1 VKRCLQALA
10 LAALAAGG
18 CASMQQ
24 HVHGNPAP
32 ATKVHWTIAVPS
44 KLRTLPEMD
53 ALIRARGDRFTVQ
66 VVEFDAAAG
75 TAESRLESLRASLAK
90 LPHGTAMDE
99 HLLVVG
105 SPSSISMG
113 PWNFEGVKTPIA
125 TDWLLTNEVSLD
137 GHSVARSEWQPAL
150 AGMPARTVGRIPFDD
165 ARLVAAAAR
174 ATLAHDAN
182 GAATAGTAL
191 LGASGTA
198 YAWPMATVRRELRN
212 HGWSASLRGRG
223 GSCDGS
229 ADGFQGA
236 WTKDSGAA
244 RPSMVIIAGS
254 QYEPLDGVGGP
265 RGIRWILRT
274 DPASQAPSQQPNA
287 ASVAA
292 GASSIVVAYV
302 PQFARAGNPDIADLF
317 AWQQASAVTG
327 FTADVAASPMGPALA
342 AMQDLPLQLADGR
355 SLGLAVETSRAHF
368 WHAAEGDLFAWM
380 PASREDRAV
389 AALSAVIYGDPALQ
403 AIRTTS
409 PTDAS
414 NKVALEKAVDQDTA
428 AIAVAED
435 TAGTATATGSS
446 SDGSMSL
453 FTVGVIAAVAIL
465 AVIVSRRSAQ

>member
-1 VKRCLQALA
+1 
-10 LAALAAGG
+10 
-18 CASMQQ
+18 
-24 HVHGNPAP
+24 
-32 ATKVHWTIAVPS
+32 
-44 KLRTLPEMD
+44 
-53 ALIRARGDRFTVQ
+53 
-66 VVEFDAAAG
+66 
-75 TAESRLESLRASLAK
+75 
-90 LPHGTAMDE
+90 
-99 HLLVVG
+99 
-105 SPSSISMG
+105 
-113 PWNFEGVKTPIA
+113 
-125 TDWLLTNEVSLD
+125 
-137 GHSVARSEWQPAL
+137 
-150 AGMPARTVGRIPFDD
+150 MPARTVGRIPFDD

-182 GAATAGTAL
+182 GAAIAGTAL

-317 AWQQASAVTG
+317 AWQQASAVAG

-368 WHAAEGDLFAWM
+368 WHAAEDDLFAWM

-409 PTDAS
+409 PTDGS

-428 AIAVAED
+428 AIAVGED
-435 TAGTATATGSS
+435 TAGTATATGAS

-453 FTVGVIAAVAIL
+453 FTVGAIAAVAIL

>member
-1 VKRCLQALA
+1 MKHTLHALA
-10 LAALAAGG
+10 LAALAAAG
-18 CASMQQ
+18 CASTQP
-24 HVHGNPAP
+24 HVHGNPP
-32 ATKVHWTIAVPS
+32 PETKVHWTIAVPS
-44 KLRTLPEMD
+44 SLRALPEVD
-53 ALIRARGDRFTVQ
+53 ALIRARRDRFTVQ
-66 VVEFDAAAG
+66 VVEFDAATG
-75 TAESRLESLRASLAK
+75 TAESRLASLRASLAK

-105 SPSSISMG
+105 SPSTIAMG

-137 GHSVARSEWQPAL
+137 GHSVARGQWQPAL
-150 AGMPARTVGRIPFDD
+150 AGMPVRTVGRIPFDEP
-165 ARLVAAAAR
+165 RLVAAAAR
-174 ATLAHDAN
+174 ATLAHDASS
-182 GAATAGTAL
+182 AATTGTAL

-265 RGIRWILRT
+265 RGVRWILRT
-274 DPASQAPSQQPNA
+274 DPASQAPYQQANA
-287 ASVAA
+287 ASAAA

-317 AWQQASAVTG
+317 AWQQASAVAG

-355 SLGLAVETSRAHF
+355 SLGLAVETIRAHF
-368 WHAAEGDLFAWM
+368 WHAAEGDVFAWM

-409 PTDAS
+409 STDVP
-414 NKVALEKAVDQDTA
+414 NKAVDQDTA
-428 AIAVAED
+428 TVAVAEGA
-435 TAGTATATGSS
+435 AGTSAAAESS
-446 SDGSMSL
+446 SDGSVSL

-465 AVIVSRRSAQ
+465 AVIVTRRSPQ

>member
-1 VKRCLQALA
+1 MKHILHALA
-10 LAALAAGG
+10 LAALTAAG
-18 CASMQQ
+18 CASTQP
-24 HVHGNPAP
+24 HVHGNPP
-32 ATKVHWTIAVPS
+32 PDTKMHWTIAVPS
-44 KLRTLPEMD
+44 SLRALPEVD

-75 TAESRLESLRASLAK
+75 TAESRLASLRASLAK

-105 SPSSISMG
+105 SPSTISMG

-125 TDWLLTNEVSLD
+125 TDWLLTNEASLD
-137 GHSVARSEWQPAL
+137 GQSVARSQWQPAL

-212 HGWSASLRGRG
+212 HGWYASLRGRG

-229 ADGFQGA
+229 ADGFQSA

-244 RPSMVIIAGS
+244 RPSMVIVAGS

-274 DPASQAPSQQPNA
+274 DPASQAPSQQANA

-317 AWQQASAVTG
+317 AWQQACAVAG

-368 WHAAEGDLFAWM
+368 WHAAEDDLFAWM

-409 PTDAS
+409 PKAAS
-414 NKVALEKAVDQDTA
+414 NKVVDQDTA

-435 TAGTATATGSS
+435 TAGTATATGAS

-453 FTVGVIAAVAIL
+453 FTVGVIAVVAIL

>member
-1 VKRCLQALA
+1 MNHTPYALA
-10 LAALAAGG
+10 LAALAAAG
-18 CASMQQ
+18 CASTQP
-24 HVHGNPAP
+24 HVHGNPQP
-32 ATKVHWTIAVPS
+32 ASRAHWTIAVPS
-44 KLRTLPEMD
+44 SLRALPEVD
-53 ALIRARGDRFTVQ
+53 ALIRARGDRFAVQ

-105 SPSSISMG
+105 SPAAISMG

-125 TDWLLTNEVSLD
+125 TDWLLTNEAAVD
-137 GHSVARSEWQPAL
+137 GHSVERGQWQPAL

-165 ARLVAAAAR
+165 PRLVAAAAR
-174 ATLAHDAN
+174 ATLAHDASS
-182 GAATAGTAL
+182 AASSGTAL

-236 WTKDSGAA
+236 WTKDGGVG
-244 RPSMVIIAGS
+244 RPSMVIAAGS

-274 DPASQAPSQQPNA
+274 DPASQAPSQQANA
-287 ASVAA
+287 VPGAT
-292 GASSIVVAYV
+292 GASSILVAYV
-302 PQFARAGNPDIADLF
+302 PHFARADNPDIADLF
-317 AWQQASAVTG
+317 AWQQASAVAG

-380 PASREDRAV
+380 PASREDRAA

-403 AIRTTS
+403 AIRTMS

-414 NKVALEKAVDQDTA
+414 NKAVDQDVALIAGAEGA
-428 AIAVAED
+428 AGASA
-435 TAGTATATGSS
+435 ATGSS
-446 SDGSMSL
+446 NDGSVSL
-453 FTVGVIAAVAIL
+453 FSVGAVAAVAIL
-465 AVIVSRRSAQ
+465 ALIVSRRSAQ

>member
-1 VKRCLQALA
+1 VTRCLQALA

-18 CASMQQ
+18 CASTQQ

-32 ATKVHWTIAVPS
+32 ATKAHWTIAVPS
-44 KLRTLPEMD
+44 KLRALPEVD
-53 ALIRARGDRFTVQ
+53 ALIRARGERFTVQ
-66 VVEFDAAAG
+66 VVELDAAVG

-105 SPSSISMG
+105 SPSTISMG

-125 TDWLLTNEVSLD
+125 TDWLLTNDATVD
-137 GHSVARSEWQPAL
+137 GHSVASGEWQPAL

-174 ATLAHDAN
+174 ATLAHDASSS
-182 GAATAGTAL
+182 ATAGTAL

-229 ADGFQGA
+229 ADGFQEG
-236 WTKDSGAA
+236 WTKGGSVTP
-244 RPSMVIIAGS
+244 PSMVIAAGS

-265 RGIRWILRT
+265 RGIRWIRRT
-274 DPASQAPSQQPNA
+274 DPASRAPSPQANA
-287 ASVAA
+287 ASGAA
-292 GASSIVVAYV
+292 GAASILVAFV
-302 PQFARAGNPDIADLF
+302 PQFARADNPDIADLF
-317 AWQQASAVTG
+317 AWQQASAVAG

-368 WHAAEGDLFAWM
+368 WHVAEDDLFAWM

-409 PTDAS
+409 PTDGS

-428 AIAVAED
+428 AIAVGED
-435 TAGTATATGSS
+435 TAGTATATGAS

>member
-1 VKRCLQALA
+1 MKHTLHALA
-10 LAALAAGG
+10 LAALAAAG
-18 CASMQQ
+18 CASTQP
-24 HVHGNPAP
+24 HVHGNPP
-32 ATKVHWTIAVPS
+32 PETKVHWTIAVPS
-44 KLRTLPEMD
+44 SLRALPEVD
-53 ALIRARGDRFTVQ
+53 ALIRARRDRFTVQ

-75 TAESRLESLRASLAK
+75 TAESRLASLRASLAK

-105 SPSSISMG
+105 SPSTIAMG

-137 GHSVARSEWQPAL
+137 GHSVARGQWQPAL
-150 AGMPARTVGRIPFDD
+150 AGMPVRTVGRIPFDEP
-165 ARLVAAAAR
+165 RLVAAAAR
-174 ATLAHDAN
+174 ATLAHDASS
-182 GAATAGTAL
+182 AATTGTAL

-236 WTKDSGAA
+236 WTKDSGTA

-274 DPASQAPSQQPNA
+274 DPASQAPSPQANA

-317 AWQQASAVTG
+317 AWQQASAVAG

-355 SLGLAVETSRAHF
+355 SLGMAVETSRAHF

-409 PTDAS
+409 PKSPTDVP
-414 NKVALEKAVDQDTA
+414 NKAVDQDTA
-428 AIAVAED
+428 TNAVAEGA
-435 TAGTATATGSS
+435 AGTSAAAESS
-446 SDGSMSL
+446 SDGSVSL

-465 AVIVSRRSAQ
+465 AVIVTRRSPQ